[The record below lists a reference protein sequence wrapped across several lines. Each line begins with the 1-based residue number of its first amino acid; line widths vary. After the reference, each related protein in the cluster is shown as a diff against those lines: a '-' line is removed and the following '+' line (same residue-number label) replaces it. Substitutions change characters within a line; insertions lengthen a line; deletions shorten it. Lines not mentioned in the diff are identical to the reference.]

1 MKSIDQKKL
10 YGYKDLFSLFVKLL
24 NEKRFPNK
32 IILTGPKGIGK
43 STFAYHF
50 VNYLL
55 SKNEENSYNINQ
67 FEIQNKNRSFNLVK
81 NLSHPNFHLID
92 LIDNKKNIEIN
103 QIRKAINY
111 SQKTSFNNSYK
122 IILIDNIEFLN
133 INSINALLKIIEEPN
148 EKLYF
153 ILIHDNKKKI
163 LDTLKSRCII
173 FKKQFTF
180 KENITIFEK
189 LTNVKKDT
197 FFNEEMIN
205 NYVTIGELIF
215 LYNFSIV
222 HKLNLNK
229 MNMKSLITY
238 LFNYK
243 NYKKEPEV
251 LNLIYKL
258 IQSYIYQSFIKTK
271 NLNNYFFYKS
281 FIKKSDNVN
290 KFNLD
295 VDSLFL
301 EFKNK
306 IFNEK

>member
-153 ILIHDNKKKI
+153 ILIHDNKKKF

-197 FFNEEMIN
+197 FFNEEIIN